1 MHLCIVVLA
10 LNSLG
15 VELLSCVICACR
27 TRHSVPLGLANTPG
41 VWLVEAVANGQ
52 VVRAR
57 IQKGCLRLTQRP
69 TAAGQVLTVLD
80 EDWRPVKVG
89 FGFSNS

>member
-1 MHLCIVVLA
+1 MHLL
-10 LNSLG
+10 
-15 VELLSCVICACR
+15 CVPEPCR
-27 TRHSVPLGLANTPG
+27 TRHSIPLGFAGMPG

-57 IQKGCLRLTQRP
+57 IQKGSLRLTQRP
-69 TAAGQVLTVLD
+69 SVAGQMLTVLD

-89 FGFSNS
+89 VVICTTVM